1 MYMIKCIVN
10 ELALVNIHIDDNDLQ
25 LQVFRGLGKEYKDV
39 RIVVRNRGF
48 LTLLQKLKI
57 MTFYS
62 MSLL

>member
-1 MYMIKCIVN
+1 MIKCIVN

-39 RIVVRNRGF
+39 RIVVRNCGF

>member
-39 RIVVRNRGF
+39 CIVVRNHGS
-48 LTLLQKLKI
+48 L
-57 MTFYS
+57 MTFES
-62 MSLL
+62 FMMH

>member
-1 MYMIKCIVN
+1 MIKCIVN

-25 LQVFRGLGKEYKDV
+25 LQVFRGLGKEHKDV

>member
-1 MYMIKCIVN
+1 MIKCIVN

>member
-1 MYMIKCIVN
+1 MN